1 MLQAEDK
8 TVDEACCDVSCLRWF
23 LSFRCGGSRELQ
35 TNFDELEGLLVQ
47 AASAQTADPVEDAKQ
62 AVPPRVLGDVV
73 AGLPCLL
80 WAASE
85 RPLGSSPLQIV
96 AFAQEEQQQKTV
108 QEKEEIKEVL
118 RL

>member
-1 MLQAEDK
+1 MSLRGCLCRLLQHRPLTRSK
-8 TVDEACCDVSCLRWF
+8 MPSRLCLPGCW
-23 LSFRCGGSRELQ
+23 
-35 TNFDELEGLLVQ
+35 
-47 AASAQTADPVEDAKQ
+47 
-62 AVPPRVLGDVV
+62 GDVV

>member
-1 MLQAEDK
+1 MSLRGCLCRLLQHRPLTRSK
-8 TVDEACCDVSCLRWF
+8 MPSRLCLPGCW
-23 LSFRCGGSRELQ
+23 GE
-35 TNFDELEGLLVQ
+35 
-47 AASAQTADPVEDAKQ
+47 
-62 AVPPRVLGDVV
+62 VV

-85 RPLGSSPLQIV
+85 QIV